1 MESIIT
7 ERTMGDLGC
16 GCIRRVRWKESLE
29 YCCSMLLA
37 PVKAKA
43 GGALVD

>member
-7 ERTMGDLGC
+7 ERAMGDLASGY
-16 GCIRRVRWKESLE
+16 IRRMHWKESLE
-29 YCCSMLLA
+29 NCCSMLLA
-37 PVKAKA
+37 PVKATA